1 MTTLEFSVDGD
12 LLTATRVGIDED
24 FLARINQTVVDIRN
38 LKRAQPG
45 VGRVEAHLTSQTGE
59 VYTIVVS

>member
-45 VGRVEAHLTSQTGE
+45 VKRVEAHLTSQAGE

>member
-1 MTTLEFSVDGD
+1 MVVLEFSVDGEP
-12 LLTATRVGIDED
+12 TIANRAGIDED
-24 FLARINQTVVDIRN
+24 FLSRINQTVVDIRN